1 MRDDAASR
9 SPVVGKLRGASRV
22 IFAFLE
28 DGTLQ
33 ILASV
38 AAVAGEFEAADVESG
53 AVQFYD
59 ESGTYLEP
67 RFSVAR
73 GTVRFLGW
81 LGWPGAGNAYELH
94 PNPAADQD
102 SFAIALY
109 ETITLVP
116 NEWFANMEQLKSEL
130 ASRGV
135 AVEYQPW

>member
-1 MRDDAASR
+1 M
-9 SPVVGKLRGASRV
+9 

-33 ILASV
+33 VHGSV
-38 AAVAGEFEAADVESG
+38 VEATGQFEAADAESG

-81 LGWPGAGNAYELH
+81 LGWQGAGHAYELH
-94 PNPAADQD
+94 PNPAADPD

-109 ETITLVP
+109 ETITLAP
-116 NEWFANMEQLKSEL
+116 NEWFASMEQLKSEL